1 MTVRQTKSPSRST
14 PARKRPMSVEE
25 KAVHGNDARRQ
36 ADNTGGKRAAHRK
49 GVTEQGKPR
58 SYD

>member
-1 MTVRQTKSPSRST
+1 
-14 PARKRPMSVEE
+14 MSDAE
-25 KAVHGNDARRQ
+25 KAVHRNDATRQ
-36 ADNTGGKRAAHRK
+36 SGNTGGKRADQHRK